1 MINYKKDDNTLQDIK
16 RIKESIKKDE
26 FMPYYII
33 YGEEGYLINDLKHS
47 FIDHFNNMSNINL
60 TIFTEDNYNENKI
73 KEKLSQFGFLTERKI
88 IIFENLKLFDAKSK
102 HSIFVDLLD
111 YNNDNNIIIIIEHN
125 QDKVDNKN
133 KANKSNIDKRSKLY
147 KKLSDDS
154 NTMII
159 ECKKLSDDTLIK
171 FVNEK
176 IYKSKKKFENFDD
189 CRYFLELVGT
199 DLYNI
204 KNEIDKI
211 IDYTEDE
218 YVITREDIDNITSS
232 VPEGKIYQMIDM
244 LNNRDYT
251 KALKLYSDLLY
262 NNVSIESILALM
274 RINYLQLYKVKIM
287 ISNGNS
293 NIDIMNSL
301 QIKDWQYNKIIN
313 TIKSFSEEELI
324 DRIDILSNIDI
335 KLKTGKLDRDIAF
348 NLLLQ

>member
-154 NTMII
+154 KTMII

-176 IYKSKKKFENFDD
+176 IFKSKKKFENLDD

-262 NNVSIESILALM
+262 NNVSIENILALM

-324 DRIDILSNIDI
+324 DKIDILSNIDI